1 MIREHPRLT
10 CIDYSPST
18 VEIPSEPHFV
28 LANHI
33 TSHYL
38 IGTHI
43 GMALAAPTRQCRIIC
58 YRDYH
63 QILDRV
69 SGYFAADT
77 LNQILRDE
85 IAIDNKGLNNHQKE
99 QLLVK
104 SIRETFVRGENVLW
118 LVDPGAVS
126 KTKPIMRTLVRKV
139 LGHFPETEKQLVH
152 IREPSDSR
160 TFGFRR
166 YTTTKDLDYI
176 IKLRTQIVAGCTH
189 KGSNRVFMNIL

>member
-1 MIREHPRLT
+1 
-10 CIDYSPST
+10 
-18 VEIPSEPHFV
+18 
-28 LANHI
+28 
-33 TSHYL
+33 
-38 IGTHI
+38 
-43 GMALAAPTRQCRIIC
+43 MALATPTRECRIVC

-85 IAIDNKGLNNHQKE
+85 IAIDNKGLDNHQKE
-99 QLLVK
+99 QFLVK
-104 SIRETFVRGENVLW
+104 SIRETFARGANVMW
-118 LVDPGAVS
+118 LVESGVGS
-126 KTKPIMRTLVRKV
+126 KTNPVMRTLVRKV

-152 IREPSDSR
+152 IREPSDSH

-166 YTTTKDLDYI
+166 YTATKDLDYI

-189 KGSNRVFMNIL
+189 